1 MKLLIVLAIVIV
13 IVIILF
19 IKCNGVYITRRIL
32 RTMAIDII
40 DTFNICHIDY
50 WVDFGTLLGIIRE
63 GDIILGDNDVDI
75 CVVES
80 PELHEK
86 MKMAKSILEEKGY
99 TFTKESWD
107 AYRFKKYYRVADIY
121 INKINRERNIYHGA
135 EGDKSDISIDYIQP
149 TSIVKWKNVDVKCPS
164 KINETL
170 VYRYGCDWR
179 TPKKDYK
186 GRLENFILL
195 LKY

>member
-1 MKLLIVLAIVIV
+1 M
-13 IVIILF
+13 IILF
-19 IKCNGVYITRRIL
+19 IKLNGVYITRSIL
-32 RTMAIDII
+32 RKMAIDII
-40 DTFNICHIDY
+40 DTFNICDIDY

-63 GDIILGDNDVDI
+63 EDIILGDLDVDI

-86 MKMAKSILEEKGY
+86 MKMAKSILEKKGY
-99 TFTKESWD
+99 KVNKEIWD
-107 AYRFKKYYRVADIY
+107 AYRVRKYRYPYADIY
-121 INKINRERNIYHGA
+121 INKRNRKENIYNGV
-135 EGDKSDISIDYIQP
+135 EGEKSDISIDYIEP
-149 TSIVKWKNVDVKCPS
+149 KSIVKWKNVDVKCPS

-170 VYRYGCDWR
+170 VYRYGSDWR